1 MKKHNFFVG
10 KVSVGVFSLVL
21 LVIGCYTSAEDPDEG
36 DGEGDGLILVWADE
50 FDYHGLPDPYKWEY
64 ETGMIRNNEAQ
75 YYTRQRL
82 ENCRV
87 DDGVLIITAHKEN
100 YDDAEY
106 TSASINTKGR
116 YEFHGGRVE
125 VRAKLPLGRGVWPA
139 IWTLGANI
147 GEIGHPK
154 CGEIDIMEFVGYEP
168 DFIYGS
174 VHAFDYTVGRL
185 KSRSGQIALTR
196 PFDFHVYA
204 IEWHDDKIDF
214 FLDDEKYFSCTRDTT
229 HIGNWPF
236 DVPQYLLL
244 NLAIGGSWGG
254 IEGIDDSIFPVEY
267 QIDYVRIYRL

>member
-1 MKKHNFFVG
+1 MKKYNFFVG
-10 KVSVGVFSLVL
+10 KALSAGVFVFIL
-21 LVIGCYTSAEDPDEG
+21 LVIGCYISTEDPD
-36 DGEGDGLILVWADE
+36 EGDGLILVWADE
-50 FDYHGLPDPYKWEY
+50 FDYHGLPDPDKWEY

-75 YYTRQRL
+75 YYTQQRL

-87 DDGVLIITAHKEN
+87 DGGVLIITAHKEN

-174 VHAFDYTVGRL
+174 VHTFDYIVGGL
-185 KSRSGQIALTR
+185 KSRSGQIALIG
-196 PFDFHVYA
+196 PLDFHVYA
-204 IEWHDDKIDF
+204 IEWYDDKIDF
-214 FLDDEKYFSCTRDTT
+214 YLDDEKYFSCTRDTT
-229 HIGNWPF
+229 HTGNWPF

-267 QIDYVRIYRL
+267 YIDYVRIYRL

>member
-1 MKKHNFFVG
+1 MKSYNFFVA
-10 KVSVGVFSLVL
+10 KALSVGVYIFAL

-36 DGEGDGLILVWADE
+36 DGLILVWSDE
-50 FDYHGLPDPYKWEY
+50 FDYHGLPDPDKWEY
-64 ETGMIRNNEAQ
+64 ETGMLRNNDAQ
-75 YYTRQRL
+75 YYTRQRR
-82 ENCRV
+82 ENCKV
-87 DDGVLIITAHKEN
+87 DDGILIIAAHKEH
-100 YDDAEY
+100 YDDAKY

-147 GEIGHPK
+147 EEVGSPK

-168 DFIYGS
+168 DSIYAS
-174 VHAFDYTVGRL
+174 VHTYDYTIDKL
-185 KSRSGQIALTR
+185 NSRGGHIALTK
-196 PFDFHVYA
+196 PQDFHIYA
-204 IEWHDDKIDF
+204 MEWRDDKIDF
-214 FLDDEKYFSCTRDTT
+214 FLDDKKYYTCTRDTT
-229 HIGNWPF
+229 HTDNWPF
-236 DVPQYLLL
+236 DAPQYLLL